1 VRLRRGKVGQAP
13 RGRRKPGTAARPD
26 TAVWNGAGFWQSGGC
41 RRVTTATPE
50 WLGWVERPMEAATRD
65 AASVCFASAGRAGGA
80 DRIQR
85 NRRAD
90 AVDCWW
96 RIGSTGRSRIAHME
110 SRYQSEKQKAVGG
123 HVRQRASI
131 HRRRRRGPLRSPAT
145 CSSRMACDCSSRQI
159 PMRQRAPVCVESS
172 VSSGRDRSAT
182 VAPSLAPDGQFQSS
196 KSQERRTATGWFQ
209 GYRRRNSLAVRNVLL
224 FKAGAQDL
232 TGLVGIGFRRMSTT
246 PQSKQPTRTASV
258 ARRRLADPAFAK
270 PL

>member
-1 VRLRRGKVGQAP
+1 MPLQARAGQEWRVRLRRGKVGQAP

-26 TAVWNGAGFWQSGGC
+26 TALWNGAGFWQSGGC

-90 AVDCWW
+90 AVACWW

-182 VAPSLAPDGQFQSS
+182 VAPSLAPDGHLRSS
-196 KSQERRTATGWFQ
+196 VSREW
-209 GYRRRNSLAVRNVLL
+209 
-224 FKAGAQDL
+224 
-232 TGLVGIGFRRMSTT
+232 
-246 PQSKQPTRTASV
+246 RTASGRIQGYSSHTSTLLV
-258 ARRRLADPAFAK
+258 ISLSQSQFVLWVGWRSDELRPLGGRRSCHPSIPCASCFY
-270 PL
+270 

>member
-1 VRLRRGKVGQAP
+1 MPLQARAGQEWRVRLGRGKVGQAP

-90 AVDCWW
+90 AVACWW

-110 SRYQSEKQKAVGG
+110 SRYQSGKQKAVGG

-131 HRRRRRGPLRSPAT
+131 HRRRRRGSLRSRAT
-145 CSSRMACDCSSRQI
+145 CSSRRACDRSSRQI
-159 PMRQRAPVCVESS
+159 SMRQRVPVGVESS

-182 VAPSLAPDGQFQSS
+182 VAPSLAPDGQLPSL
-196 KSQERRTATGWFQ
+196 ATGSFPDW
-209 GYRRRNSLAVRNVLL
+209 S
-224 FKAGAQDL
+224 
-232 TGLVGIGFRRMSTT
+232 
-246 PQSKQPTRTASV
+246 
-258 ARRRLADPAFAK
+258 
-270 PL
+270 